1 LNWGARR
8 SADSSPRSAA
18 HRLKPGRH
26 RPSAC
31 EMQGAKAGYLQIR
44 IPVGAGTCDDVPAQ
58 ERSIGGGGPA
68 IKTRGGSRSGGA
80 GQQRTLR
87 GGARS
92 GCAHWI
98 PAPSTSTRAG
108 AIAACRRHADLQSA
122 QAAACCPP
130 SADPKPRQQPST
142 ALSLGMDSNGIR
154 TIRILFTTF

>member
-1 LNWGARR
+1 
-8 SADSSPRSAA
+8 
-18 HRLKPGRH
+18 
-26 RPSAC
+26 
-31 EMQGAKAGYLQIR
+31 MQGAKAGYLQIR

-98 PAPSTSTRAG
+98 PAPSTSRAPLRKRSLRSGGDRCLPPTRG
-108 AIAACRRHADLQSA
+108 SA
-122 QAAACCPP
+122 ERTACCLLPAKRR
-130 SADPKPRQQPST
+130 SKAQT
-142 ALSLGMDSNGIR
+142 AAVYCALVMDGFEWDSHHTDSIYHIL
-154 TIRILFTTF
+154 IRISM